1 MRPSHIRELYHGRL
15 AEAGNDHRAGAAA
28 FLRDWREALG
38 LNPNPGRDPRD
49 TYLTEDSRPVF
60 GAGRFSP
67 GEVTIRGI
75 ANAIMGVELVEELYR
90 PGPGGFNFGD
100 SALVEAAIDP
110 TAFVHINVFNQAVSG
125 LVNARI
131 LERFTAPEYI
141 ALNMVTNVPTNMNGH
156 KITGVTGISPQTAA
170 AKARL
175 PGQAHAEVQFGEA
188 WQTTPETVE
197 QALKC
202 SVTKEAVFFE
212 HQTGEVLRQA
222 GEIGDE
228 LRYGQEK
235 EIADAILGVSA
246 GYNRSGTAY
255 NTYQTSSPW
264 INDHVNPF
272 TDDEDVE
279 DARQLFVNMTDPD
292 TGREIMLNGLTILC
306 MPQREVRFRER
317 LFGTQLA
324 IGSQGT
330 NFASRQIF
338 SQQAIHSVGGGSY
351 TLVPLTQIWYNRAT
365 AADGLALS
373 AANAAGLWFAGE
385 TKRAFE
391 WHENWP
397 LTPWQAAAT
406 ELKMKDEGLVA
417 VYGANYRGRVFP
429 REPRYIVRNKVA

>member
-1 MRPSHIRELYHGRL
+1 MRPAAIRQLYQGRL
-15 AEAGNDHRAGAAA
+15 AEASDPRAGAAA

-38 LNPNPGRDPRD
+38 LNPNATGNRD
-49 TYLTEDSRPVF
+49 TYLVEENRPVF
-60 GAGRFSP
+60 GPGRFAP
-67 GEVTIRGI
+67 HEVTLRQL
-75 ANAIMGVELVEELYR
+75 ANALIGVELVEELYN
-90 PGPGGFNFGD
+90 PAPGGFDFSD
-100 SALVEAAIDP
+100 TLHEAAIDP
-110 TAFVHINVFNQAVSG
+110 TAFLNINVFNQAVAG

-141 ALNMVTNVPTNMNGH
+141 GRNMVTVVPTNMNGH
-156 KITGVTGISPQTAA
+156 KITGVTGINPQTRL
-170 AKARL
+170 AKKRA

-188 WQTTPETVE
+188 WQTTPETEE

-212 HQTGEVLRQA
+212 HQSGEVLRQA
-222 GEIGDE
+222 GDVGDE
-228 LRYGQEK
+228 LAYGEEK
-235 EIADAILGVSA
+235 EIADLVLGVTNN
-246 GYNRSGTAY
+246 YNRSGTSN
-255 NTYQTSSPW
+255 NTYQTTSPW
-264 INDHVNPF
+264 VNDHVNPF

-292 TGREIMLNGLTILC
+292 TGREIMVNGLQILV

-324 IGSQGT
+324 VGSQGS

-338 SQQAIHSVGGGSY
+338 TQQAIHSVGGGTY

-373 AANAAGLWFAGE
+373 AANASGLWLNGE
-385 TKRAFE
+385 PKKAFE
-391 WHENWP
+391 YHENWP

-406 ELKMKDEGLVA
+406 ELTMKDHGLVA
-417 VYGANYRGRVFP
+417 VYGANKRGVGFV
-429 REPRYIVRNKVA
+429 REPRYMVRNLVA